1 MPMIEIERKTLFE
14 EKPSQGG
21 RKQVRNNPMMVRFPN
36 LINRGIFRLKG
47 YADDTT
53 TNNGKGDAL
62 CRDTHRGQQQ
72 RKTDIISTAKIETLT
87 KQKESVKNVKKSD
100 DKKNNSEVVDDFLE
114 SKTAPELRDEIRN
127 MKRAFLYQENNLIE
141 KWEQEKIELREQY
154 EEEKK
159 RLKKAF
165 ENDKVEL
172 LKEIER
178 KDKMLEKLAEVLK
191 EQHQKNMKDYQ
202 TNMEEKW
209 SNCFRIHTELKS
221 FVDKAVENTQQII
234 NNNQNTF
241 GNLDEFKCLQEHQEQ
256 ICTLL
261 KKVEKSPLSLAS
273 DLSFDENRPTPEL
286 SLARSISEP
295 TGKSTEMDSSRK
307 TFRDSNKKARSFEEQ
322 DVHTDDIQH
331 EMAEVYRQQKTLL
344 VNLFNAEKEEERK
357 RLCAEK
363 KTFERDVRTEYD
375 SRMCVERKA
384 WQETIEDLER
394 EINILRYER
403 EQLDRNYCLGMDE
416 MKTGFEVEKQQ
427 MYRRFSE
434 TQHLYE
440 KKIKEFLSNTK
451 NDAIEK
457 KVSLSE

>member
-1 MPMIEIERKTLFE
+1 MIDIERKTLFE
-14 EKPSQGG
+14 EKPSQG
-21 RKQVRNNPMMVRFPN
+21 RKQVCNNPMMVRFPN

-47 YADDTT
+47 YSDST
-53 TNNGKGDAL
+53 TNKGDAL
-62 CRDTHRGQQQ
+62 CCDAKSQL
-72 RKTDIISTAKIETLT
+72 RKTDIISTAKTDTLT
-87 KQKESVKNVKKSD
+87 KQKESIKNIKISSD
-100 DKKNNSEVVDDFLE
+100 EKALGSSEMAVDEFYE
-114 SKTAPELRDEIRN
+114 SKTKPELCDEIRN
-127 MKRAFLYQENNLIE
+127 MKRAYLYQENNLNE
-141 KWEQEKIELREQY
+141 KWEQEKVELREQY

-191 EQHQKNMKDYQ
+191 AQHQKNMDDYQ
-202 TNMEEKW
+202 SNMEEKW
-209 SNCFRIHTELKS
+209 NNCVRIHTELKS

-234 NNNQNTF
+234 INNQNTF
-241 GNLDEFKCLQEHQEQ
+241 GNLDEFKSLQKHQEQ
-256 ICTLL
+256 MNALL
-261 KKVEKSPLSLAS
+261 IKVENSPLTLTK
-273 DLSFDENRPTPEL
+273 DLSFNENALTEL
-286 SLARSISEP
+286 SLVRSISEP
-295 TGKSTEMDSSRK
+295 IGRPTEMDAVSTK
-307 TFRDSNKKARSFEEQ
+307 TLRDTKKSRSFEQQ
-322 DVHTDDIQH
+322 DIHNDDIQH

-357 RLCAEK
+357 RLCDEK
-363 KTFERDVRTEYD
+363 KTFERDTRTEYD
-375 SRMCVERKA
+375 SRMSVERKA

-403 EQLDRNYCLGMDE
+403 EQLDRNYCIGMDE
-416 MKTGFEVEKQQ
+416 MKTEFEVEKQQ

-451 NDAIEK
+451 TNDVE
-457 KVSLSE
+457 S